1 MLEKL
6 NVQKKNIRDIKDAL
20 AFADTD
26 GDNMVNF
33 DEWREELRKRGIL
46 QFLFNN
52 FKKNFPGLEH

>member
-46 QFLFNN
+46 DFLLNV
-52 FKKNFPGLEH
+52 